1 MGRPFRGDPHTL
13 SCTGLSSM
21 AIQPRPEALGHSHL
35 SDFVLGYSHCELTKS
50 DYCKNAFYCS
60 FSLSSI

>member
-21 AIQPRPEALGHSHL
+21 AIQPRPKALGHSHL
-35 SDFVLGYSHCELTKS
+35 SDFVLGYSHCEL
-50 DYCKNAFYCS
+50 CVIL
-60 FSLSSI
+60 FSGNMKGD